1 VVSFCLSPNRIGE
14 TKCQY
19 PDRAGFSRGQ
29 CRRECVEGAAEDG
42 AFSGPL
48 VILSV
53 DAFPEFSQEMEDVNL
68 DLNFM
73 LKHPVVFC
81 LYTEEQSIQTWPL

>member
-1 VVSFCLSPNRIGE
+1 MVSFCLSPNRIGE

-29 CRRECVEGAAEDG
+29 CRRDCVEGAAEDG

-53 DAFPEFSQEMEDVNL
+53 DAFPEFTVRRWK
-68 DLNFM
+68 M
-73 LKHPVVFC
+73 L
-81 LYTEEQSIQTWPL
+81 I